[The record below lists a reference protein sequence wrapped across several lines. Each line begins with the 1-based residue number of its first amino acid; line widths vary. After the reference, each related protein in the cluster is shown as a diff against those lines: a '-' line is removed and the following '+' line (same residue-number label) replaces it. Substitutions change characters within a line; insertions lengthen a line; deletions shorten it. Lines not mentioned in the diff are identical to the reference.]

1 MQVKLSGN
9 NYSIEAKGNQVVYN
23 EQMDNVIYKKSTI
36 IGQIPIMAVAVAL
49 VIIGFILGL
58 VAISIII
65 LLVSAAYFGAMFY
78 NVNKVKA
85 YYLLTDTDIY
95 VFNNMGVNNHKYEE
109 CRAVEVNKDSKILTI
124 KFDVAPKKLTLYLG
138 DKMEEFTTIL
148 SDRVSSEVKFEVK
161 QKK

>member
-9 NYSIEAKGNQVVYN
+9 NYSIEAKGNEVVYN
-23 EQMDNVIYKKSTI
+23 EQMDNVIYKKSAI
-36 IGQIPIMAVAVAL
+36 LAQIPIIAVALVL

-78 NVNKVKA
+78 NINKAKA

-95 VFNNMGVNNHKYEE
+95 VFNNMGVNNHNYEE
-109 CRAVEVNKDSKILTI
+109 CRTIEVNKDTKILTI
-124 KFDVAPKKLTLYLG
+124 KFDVVPKKLTLYLG
-138 DKMEEFTTIL
+138 DKIEEFTTIL
-148 SDRVSSEVKFEVK
+148 SDKVSSEVKFEVK